1 MTLNTIEKTIGRYVV
16 RLERKGNGFEYDVL
30 SPAGLLVAAG
40 FDLLSA
46 TADEVFQKIGAR
58 YGG

>member
-1 MTLNTIEKTIGRYVV
+1 MYERHIGRYLV

-40 FDLLSA
+40 FDLLSS